1 MTEYQF
7 SMFARLEPKTPLRF
21 FHLSVNEYVRG
32 LLKYFLDSATLLI

>member
-1 MTEYQF
+1 MT
-7 SMFARLEPKTPLRF
+7 FAHWLMRF